1 MDETNFWLK
10 CPVCE
15 NKTRVKIRQDTV
27 LVNFPLY
34 CPKCK
39 KETII
44 SANQL
49 NVSVEK
55 TEVINNEYNS
65 YQ

>member
-1 MDETNFWLK
+1 MDETNVWLK

-34 CPKCK
+34 CPTCK
-39 KETII
+39 KETIK

-49 NVSVEK
+49 KVSDEK

>member
-1 MDETNFWLK
+1 MDETNVWLK

-44 SANQL
+44 SASQL